1 MAGKIL
7 VSESSLKNYN
17 NGNNSLKEFMLM
29 FLQYKIKSIILFFF
43 FTWSIYVTVS
53 NPTEKEK
60 IKSLKMNKNIDIN
73 IYNNIK
79 STNLCVDDQEI
90 QQEEKLKTIKQKIHK
105 KKWDD

>member
-1 MAGKIL
+1 
-7 VSESSLKNYN
+7 
-17 NGNNSLKEFMLM
+17 
-29 FLQYKIKSIILFFF
+29 
-43 FTWSIYVTVS
+43 
-53 NPTEKEK
+53 
-60 IKSLKMNKNIDIN
+60 MNKNIDIN